1 MIKDKKTGK
10 ILSGRHKLY
19 ECKKSNWDLYFRKVF
34 GQSSQHQNVKKEDK
48 SKPSAADSDE
58 PEFVIP
64 DDG

>member
-1 MIKDKKTGK
+1 MNNSFNEEQIIKESLNSAKNIAMVG
-10 ILSGRHKLY
+10 
-19 ECKKSNWDLYFRKVF
+19 V
-34 GQSSQHQNVKKEDK
+34 SSVKKEDK